1 MIQVIASISYDSSKS
16 DELREI
22 LNWVV
27 PLVHAEAGCRK
38 YLPAVDCPMGLEI
51 QETDASVFPIVEEW
65 DDEASLQAHLVAP
78 HMDEFRGKV
87 EGIVTGVT
95 VKVLRDF

>member
-1 MIQVIASISYDSSKS
+1 MS
-16 DELREI
+16 
-22 LNWVV
+22 
-27 PLVHAEAGCRK
+27 
-38 YLPAVDCPMGLEI
+38 EI

-78 HMDEFRGKV
+78 HMDEFREKV